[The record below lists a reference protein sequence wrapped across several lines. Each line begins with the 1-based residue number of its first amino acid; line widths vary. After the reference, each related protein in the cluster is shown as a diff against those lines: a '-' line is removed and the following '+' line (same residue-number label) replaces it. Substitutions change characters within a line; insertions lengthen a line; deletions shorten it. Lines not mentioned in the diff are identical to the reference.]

1 MKTFFRFLP
10 LSLLITLII
19 FLFKDF
25 FFLNKLPLP
34 GDTLIG
40 AYFPWLDYK
49 WGFPVGVPVKNPLT
63 SDAFSQF
70 FVWKKVLVD
79 TILHGQIPLWNP
91 TSLMGTP
98 LLASFHSSVL
108 NPGNL
113 LLLFPKIGWGLY
125 IFTSILLAALSMF
138 LYLSLWTKSNR
149 SKSIATIVYVL
160 SGPMTTWTEFGTAVY
175 AAAFLPLVFYFLHTF
190 ALNPKKTSAFLL
202 SLSVCLLS
210 FSGHVQLLT
219 YTLFIVPFYL
229 LYLKKSLK
237 AKNKVLIKAALFVF
251 FGLMLASTQ
260 FLPTL
265 TFYQRSIR
273 SEEHYSWTFNYG
285 LSPLTQ
291 AIRMWA
297 ADFYGHPTTRNHFSD
312 VSYHEYSS
320 FLGFLTLPLI
330 FSLWFDR
337 KYRRRIIFPSLIFIA
352 SLFFAFDNSFSRYIF
367 SLSIPLLTYSSASRI
382 FFILNF
388 AAAILLA
395 IRLEDILNSK
405 FLKTPIIFIL
415 LFIVITF
422 SASYLVPQEFR
433 SISQRNIILYL
444 AVGTTF
450 ILASIF
456 LYKKPLLLYLAIFS
470 LYSLDLGRYFLK
482 YNTFFPTNLTF
493 PSTPVL
499 DFLIKQPPPFRLARQ
514 NTNLLTPSSW
524 SYYGLE
530 SIEGYDPLYS
540 SDYSH
545 FFNLLSG
552 NPYNNDVSR
561 YAILGSYDRR
571 FLDALNVKYYLTINP
586 KEKIGW
592 KKVFS
597 DKSVDVLENPNVLPR
612 AYFAQKIFV
621 AKDKDDLIRQISSSG
636 FDPRLQAVITTKP
649 ANNLGYD
656 PKSSITI
663 TKYTSQE
670 LTLSVK
676 TAIPSF
682 IIISNSYDP
691 GWLVSVNGQDSNV
704 FKTNASLIGIEVGAG
719 ESSIRLYYF
728 PKEFLIGSL
737 ISLLSILI
745 IFLSLKF
752 V

>member
-1 MKTFFRFLP
+1 MKKFLRFLP
-10 LSLLITLII
+10 PSLVVTLVF

-49 WGFPVGVPVKNPLT
+49 WGFPVGVPVKNPPT

-79 TILHGQIPLWNP
+79 TVLNGQIPLWNP

-98 LLASFHSSVL
+98 LLATFHSSVL

-113 LLLFPKIGWGLY
+113 LLFFPKIGWGLY
-125 IFTSILLAALSMF
+125 IFTSVLLSGLSMF

-149 SKSIATIVYVL
+149 SKSIATVIYIL

-190 ALNPKKTSAFLL
+190 TLKPQKKTALLL

-210 FSGHVQLLT
+210 FSGHVQILT
-219 YTLFIVPFYL
+219 YAIFIIPFYL
-229 LYLKKSLK
+229 LYLKKGFK
-237 AKNKVLIKAALFVF
+237 AVPFVL
-251 FGLMLASTQ
+251 FGLMLASVQ

-265 TFYQRSIR
+265 SFYQRSIR

-285 LSPLTQ
+285 LSPLNQ
-291 AIRMWA
+291 SIRMWA

-337 KYRRRIIFPSLIFIA
+337 KLLRKTIFPSLIFIA
-352 SLFFAFDNSFSRYIF
+352 TLLFAFDNPFSRYVF

-388 AAAILLA
+388 AATILLA

-405 FLKTPIIFIL
+405 FIKSPIVFVL
-415 LFIVITF
+415 LFIAITF
-422 SASYLVPQEFR
+422 SASYLVPQE
-433 SISQRNIILYL
+433 SKAISQRNIIPYL

-450 ILASIF
+450 ILASVF
-456 LYKKPLLLYLAIFS
+456 LYKRPLLLYLAIFF

-499 DFLIKQPPPFRLARQ
+499 DFLTKQPPPFRLARQ

-552 NPYNNDVSR
+552 NPYDNDVSR
-561 YAILGSYDRR
+561 YAILNSYDRR

-597 DKSVDVLENPNVLPR
+597 DKSVSVLENQNVLPR
-612 AYFAQKIFV
+612 AYFAQKILV
-621 AKDKDDLIRQISSSG
+621 ANDKSDLIRQISSSH
-636 FDPRLQAVITTKP
+636 FDPRMHAVITTKP
-649 ANNLGYD
+649 AQVLGYD
-656 PKSSITI
+656 PKSSISI

-670 LTLSVK
+670 LALSVK
-676 TAIPSF
+676 TSLPSF
-682 IIISNSYDP
+682 VIVSNSYDP
-691 GWLVSVNGQDSNV
+691 GWRASINGQNSKV
-704 FKTNASLIGIEVGAG
+704 FKTNASMIGVEVGAG
-719 ESSIRLYYF
+719 ESSIRLYYL
-728 PKEFLIGSL
+728 PREFIIGGL
-737 ISLLSILI
+737 ISLLSVLI
-745 IFLSLKF
+745 IFIGLKF